1 MQEHSG
7 EPIGSALE
15 GEERCNKK
23 ELTLGVTVKR
33 ELQTEDINKSR

>member
-7 EPIGSALE
+7 GSIGSTLE

-23 ELTLGVTVKR
+23 ELTLGVMVKG